1 LGQDP
6 GKEKNMKRF
15 TLNVE
20 DKKTLVNRLGELTG
34 MKPRYTYMPR
44 CAYECGPYTV
54 EKNGDLLADDGA
66 DDGILQTLMDEGL
79 VTGSLEAEE
88 PEAAET
94 EPAEDAT
101 EDASEETMQ
110 ENVEDDAEETAEPL
124 ETDETVST
132 ETTEPTEDA
141 NTPDSLTI
149 SLPMARHSVDSL
161 RRLIN
166 LIYSRGPLLSK
177 STGGAFGCDRELI
190 TALDEAGIVKM
201 EELISMV
208 AEHGGLTGLTFEDG
222 KVNFTGFPMTDDPD
236 RSKAFMQLASLMNK
250 HAIEMKWIQAKE
262 VNDENEKYAFR
273 IWLLRLGMNSDEYKT
288 TRKVL
293 MQNLSGHTAF
303 RTKAEEEKWKA
314 RQQAK
319 RDELRAAK
327 AAAQAETADEN
338 AEPAAAEA

>member
-1 LGQDP
+1 
-6 GKEKNMKRF
+6 MKRF
-15 TLNVE
+15 ALNVE

-34 MKPRYTYMPR
+34 EKPRYTYMPR

-54 EKNGDLLADDGA
+54 EKNGDLVAEDGA
-66 DDGILQTLMDEGL
+66 DDSILQTLLDEGL

-88 PEAAET
+88 AEMVT
-94 EPAEDAT
+94 EPAEDA
-101 EDASEETMQ
+101 SEVTMQ
-110 ENVEDDAEETAEPL
+110 ESMEDGAEETAEADVPA
-124 ETDETVST
+124 ETDEAVSD
-132 ETTEPTEDA
+132 ETTEPADDA
-141 NTPDSLTI
+141 DAPDSLTI
-149 SLPMARHSVDSL
+149 SLPMAHHSVDSL

-166 LIYSRGPLLSK
+166 LIYSRGPLLTK

-190 TALDEAGIVKM
+190 TALDDAGVVKM
-201 EELISMV
+201 EDLISMV
-208 AEHGGLTGLTFEDG
+208 AEHGGLTGLTFDDG

-250 HAIEMKWIQAKE
+250 HAIEMKRIQAKE

-288 TRKVL
+288 TRRVL

-327 AAAQAETADEN
+327 AAAQAEAT
-338 AEPAAAEA
+338 AAEENDEEEAEEA

>member
-1 LGQDP
+1 MGQDP

-15 TLNVE
+15 ALNVE

-34 MKPRYTYMPR
+34 EKPRYTYMPR

-54 EKNGDLLADDGA
+54 EKNGDLVAEDGA
-66 DDGILQTLMDEGL
+66 DNGILQTLLDEGL

-88 PEAAET
+88 AEVAET
-94 EPAEDAT
+94 EPAEDT
-101 EDASEETMQ
+101 SEETMQ
-110 ENVEDDAEETAEPL
+110 ENMEDDEPIK
-124 ETDETVST
+124 TDETVSD

-141 NTPDSLTI
+141 DAPDSLTI
-149 SLPMARHSVDSL
+149 SLPMAHHSVDSL

-177 STGGAFGCDRELI
+177 STDGAFGCNKELL

-208 AEHGGLTGLTFEDG
+208 GEHGGLTGLTFDDG

-250 HAIEMKWIQAKE
+250 HAIEMKRIQAKE

-327 AAAQAETADEN
+327 AAAQAVTGATEENDE
-338 AEPAAAEA
+338 EEAQEA